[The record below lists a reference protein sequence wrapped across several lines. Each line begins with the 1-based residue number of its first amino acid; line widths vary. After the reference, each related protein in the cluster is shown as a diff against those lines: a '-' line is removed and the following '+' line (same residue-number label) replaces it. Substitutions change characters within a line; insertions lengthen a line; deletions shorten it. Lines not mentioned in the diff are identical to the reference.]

1 MEQGLIV
8 YILIGLAGGIMSG
21 LMGVGGGIILI
32 PLMTLLLGMTQH
44 QAQGT
49 SLGIIMFSFVSML
62 VYYKKGY
69 VNLNL
74 VFLIG
79 IGFVIGGFISSQI
92 VSMIPAAILRKC
104 FAVLMIIVACRML
117 FFK

>member
-1 MEQGLIV
+1 METAICIG
-8 YILIGLAGGIMSG
+8 IGLAGGVLSG

-32 PLMTLLLGMTQH
+32 PLMIIFLKMTQH

-49 SLGIIMFSFVSML
+49 SLAIIMLSFFSML

-69 VNLNL
+69 VNLI
-74 VFLIG
+74 VAALIG
-79 IGFVIGGFISSQI
+79 IGFIAGGFIGAYF
-92 VSMIPAAILRKC
+92 AASLPENLLRKC
-104 FAVLMIIVACRML
+104 FAVLMIAVAVKML

>member
-1 MEQGLIV
+1 MELTT
-8 YILIGLAGGIMSG
+8 YILIGIAGGFLSG

-32 PLMTLLLGMTQH
+32 PLMTIFLGMTQH

-49 SLGIIMFSFVSML
+49 SLGIIMFSFVSAM

-69 VNLNL
+69 VNLTTVL
-74 VFLIG
+74 LIG
-79 IGFVIGGFISSQI
+79 IGFIIGGLLGSHSAAALPDI
-92 VSMIPAAILRKC
+92 VLKKC
-104 FAVLMIIVACRML
+104 FAILMIVIAVRML

>member
-1 MEQGLIV
+1 MSVFTCIA
-8 YILIGLAGGIMSG
+8 IGIAGGVLSG

-32 PLMTLLLGMTQH
+32 PLMIAFLKMNQH

-49 SLGIIMFSFVSML
+49 SLAIIVLSLFSML

-69 VNLNL
+69 VNLGIAA
-74 VFLIG
+74 LIG
-79 IGFVIGGFISSQI
+79 IGFIIGGFLGAHFASSLPES
-92 VSMIPAAILRKC
+92 VLRKC
-104 FAVLMIIVACRML
+104 FAVLMIIVACKML